1 LWRFVAEPIFQ
12 GPAALTLDAKGR
24 VAFPARHR
32 AQLDAAQITR
42 LVITKNPGH
51 SLLVFPQ
58 PAWERFRSQVL
69 GLPFEAAGWKRLFL
83 AHAVEVD
90 LDNSARVLIDP
101 TLRGYAGLEREVM
114 LLGMGSHLEMW
125 DAERLA
131 RHEAEVMASPM
142 PDALKGFTF

>member
-1 LWRFVAEPIFQ
+1 VAEPIFQ

-24 VAFPARHR
+24 VAVPARHR
-32 AQLDAAQITR
+32 AQLDAAQISR

-51 SLLVFPQ
+51 SLLVFPL
-58 PAWERFRSQVL
+58 PAWERFRAQAL

-101 TLRGYAGLEREVM
+101 TLRTYAGLEREVM

-131 RHEAEVMASPM
+131 RHEADVMASPM